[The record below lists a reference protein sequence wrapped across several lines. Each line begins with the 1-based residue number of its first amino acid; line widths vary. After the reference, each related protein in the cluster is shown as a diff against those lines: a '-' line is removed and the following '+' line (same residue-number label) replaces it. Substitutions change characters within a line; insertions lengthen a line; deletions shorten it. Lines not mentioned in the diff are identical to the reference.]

1 MWQPTTGVVGNHGY
15 SYQWGA
21 VEWFLIPQTN
31 PNAGNQQD
39 MTSQPHPETGTL
51 IRFTAAHTARARQ
64 QSGQSGDAHYG
75 LAPPPGGVPGP
86 LIPNFQEMNVGHP
99 PRPPTPIYTLTAPS
113 TSPSRPGVSGEAPSL
128 QPHRR
133 RRIAIRVGSL
143 QLTDV
148 ISFDVRIMFGQ
159 PAGITNIDAA
169 GTSIDPFVT
178 LWQAPFNLSN
188 TAGGWNNGNP
198 GFFPT
203 NTTGPMVFDTWSS
216 VKDGL
221 PTDYS
226 QWNVAGSATSI
237 PLWNGLTGP
246 VIKALQISIRIWDFK
261 TNQTRQVTIVQAL

>member
-1 MWQPTTGVVGNHGY
+1 M
-15 SYQWGA
+15 
-21 VEWFLIPQTN
+21 
-31 PNAGNQQD
+31 
-39 MTSQPHPETGTL
+39 
-51 IRFTAAHTARARQ
+51 
-64 QSGQSGDAHYG
+64 
-75 LAPPPGGVPGP
+75 
-86 LIPNFQEMNVGHP
+86 
-99 PRPPTPIYTLTAPS
+99 
-113 TSPSRPGVSGEAPSL
+113 
-128 QPHRR
+128 
-133 RRIAIRVGSL
+133 
-143 QLTDV
+143 

-159 PAGITNIDAA
+159 PAGITNIDVA

-246 VIKALQISIRIWDFK
+246 VIKASDFDSNLGLQDESNSSSDYRASTVITMLARLPITRSPRTYYLQGESSHAIP
-261 TNQTRQVTIVQAL
+261 TNQ